1 MKPIKFERVHIE
13 LTNKCNFSCSFC
25 PDSLMSRPRQDID
38 FGLVQ
43 KALDEIARESLSDTI
58 YFHLMGESIL
68 YPRLEEAVRAA
79 KTNRL
84 RVSITT
90 NGWAFTPDLLG
101 SILKA
106 GVDEILF
113 SIQTPDKK
121 SFGLRRSTEK
131 FEEYKVKVCQAI
143 AQTLEHGGPKVILSF
158 LTTPVA
164 FILLPTKRYQIIKT
178 KKELV
183 ARALEWID
191 TILQDSRLSI
201 MNDEIG
207 ASRSTLMERLN
218 SFSLSGWNK
227 LKLTEKFS
235 FETRVLGDWVHR
247 GLTDDR
253 VVGATVGA
261 CEGLK
266 THFGILSNG
275 DLVFCC
281 VDYDGKTKFGNI
293 KDITIKNAFELSNV
307 QDVLNGFK
315 KFQVKHPYCKRCLG
329 DVGLI
334 NSLGRQVGS
343 IFYFRLY
350 RPIWE
355 SRRKKEKAICK

>member
-1 MKPIKFERVHIE
+1 
-13 LTNKCNFSCSFC
+13 
-25 PDSLMSRPRQDID
+25 MSRPREDID
-38 FGLVQ
+38 FGLLQ
-43 KALDEIARESLSDTI
+43 KALVEIAREKLSDTI
-58 YFHLMGESIL
+58 YFHLMGEAVL

-79 KTNRL
+79 KTNGL

-90 NGWAFTPDLLG
+90 NGWAFRPDLLG
-101 SILKA
+101 SVLKA

-131 FEEYKVKVCQAI
+131 FEEYKSKVCEAI
-143 AQTLEHGGPKVILSF
+143 VHSLEHGGPKVILSF
-158 LTTPVA
+158 LTTPA
-164 FILLPTKRYQIIKT
+164 PFLLLPTKHYQIIKT

-183 ARALEWID
+183 ARAVEWVEAVLKD
-191 TILQDSRLSI
+191 PRLSI
-201 MNDEIG
+201 MRNKFND
-207 ASRSTLMERLN
+207 SRSLFMERIN
-218 SFSLSGWNK
+218 AFSLSGWNR
-227 LKLTEKFS
+227 LKLTERFS
-235 FETRVLGDWVHR
+235 LETRVLGDWVHR

-281 VDYDGKTKFGNI
+281 VDYDGKTRFGNI
-293 KDITIKNAFELSNV
+293 KDTTIKNAFELHNV
-307 QDVLNGFK
+307 QDILNGFK
-315 KFQVKHPYCKRCLG
+315 KFQVRHSYCKRCLG

-343 IFYFRLY
+343 IIYFRLY

-355 SRRKKEKAICK
+355 RRRNKEKAICK